1 MKNTMK
7 GGLVAWAVGAL
18 ASGTGCD
25 SAGTTGSSDTVD
37 ALAEVADSG
46 ADTGVGPDDGTT
58 AEDAGKDTGPDL
70 GLDTEPADTFVEAD
84 TAAPQDVVEV
94 EEVTVPTEK
103 FSFFVT
109 SYAAIQRLS
118 GSVNGFGGDLRFGE
132 TGPGAG
138 LRGADKICATIAEQS
153 MKGAG
158 LKGWRAFLS
167 AADDGAGN
175 QVDAIDRIGEGPWYD
190 RLGRKLADNK
200 ADLLNDRP
208 SSADA
213 AIKNDFPNEDG
224 VPNHQPD
231 PTQGQVD
238 NHDILT
244 GTNAQGKLYA
254 ATATC
259 LDWTA
264 NAGNKTL
271 EGKPRVGHSWPRN
284 GGPGGGG
291 GGPGGDVNP
300 ANWMSALIES
310 GCAPGVNLIET
321 GPPSNSANTVGNG
334 GGYGGIYCFALS
346 P

>member
-1 MKNTMK
+1 
-7 GGLVAWAVGAL
+7 VVVAL
-18 ASGTGCD
+18 ALGMGCD
-25 SAGTTGSSDTVD
+25 AAGTSGASDTVS
-37 ALAEVADSG
+37 EVADVQDAVDSG
-46 ADTGVGPDDGTT
+46 ADTAQVEDTTAPDDSAAPDDTT
-58 AEDAGKDTGPDL
+58 VADTA
-70 GLDTEPADTFVEAD
+70 DTVPADTQVEAD
-84 TAAPQDVVEV
+84 TSAPEDVAEV
-94 EEVTVPTEK
+94 VVPTEK

-118 GSVNGFGGDLRFGE
+118 GSVNGFGGDLRYGE

-158 LKGWRAFLS
+158 AKGWRAFLS
-167 AADDGAGN
+167 AADDGNGV

-190 RLGRKLADNK
+190 RLGRKLADKK

-208 SSADA
+208 TSADA

-224 VPNHQPD
+224 VPNHRPD

-244 GTNAQGKLYA
+244 GTNNQGKLYA

-291 GGPGGDVNP
+291 GGPGGDMNP
-300 ANWMSALIES
+300 ANWMSSLTES

-334 GGYGGIYCFALS
+334 GGYGGFYCFALS